1 MANTYFQF
9 KQFTVHQ
16 ERTAM
21 KVCTDACVFGAW
33 VAAKMDLHIPKS
45 MAQNNNGELL
55 TESTMVLDIGT
66 GTGLLSL
73 MLAQQL
79 SLRVDA
85 VEMDKDAYEQSA
97 GNFKDS
103 LWAARLSAVHGDIR
117 LFSSTAVKYD
127 IIISNPPFFEN
138 DLKASG
144 RGRNLARHESLLDLR
159 ELFRIAASLL
169 APEGYF
175 ALLLPAHR
183 KVQAEQL
190 AAESGM
196 HPCYIADIH
205 QSMKHSAFRVMFIFS
220 DRASTAFVEKI
231 NIRNGDH
238 YSPEFVQLLQP
249 YYLHL

>member
-33 VAAKMDLHIPKS
+33 VAAKMNPLHTANAP
-45 MAQNNNGELL
+45 G
-55 TESTMVLDIGT
+55 LDIGT

-79 SLRVDA
+79 SLKIDA

-103 LWAARLSAVHGDIR
+103 PWVASLSAVHADIR
-117 LFSSTAVKYD
+117 SFSSTAGKYD
-127 IIISNPPFFEN
+127 LIISNPPFFEN

-159 ELFRIAASLL
+159 ELFRIAALLL
-169 APEGYF
+169 AHEGYF

-205 QSMKHSAFRVMFIFS
+205 QSMKHSAFRVMFIFRN
-220 DRASTAFVEKI
+220 RAATASVEKI
-231 NIRNGDH
+231 HIRNGDH
-238 YSPEFVQLLQP
+238 YSPEFVQLLQA